1 MQLKM
6 KSGIVR
12 CSGALAG
19 TGAHAG
25 LTMMI
30 SGSRPSPPPTHTG
43 PTSLSTD
50 TVLPDRQDRIANR
63 LCASRPKISTMQKPP
78 NCRLQQKTSHS
89 GDPEDGP
96 ISPPSFIV
104 VGCPRRFARGQW
116 VRTVPMGPPKAEKK
130 KGLDSVA
137 GEKKWSQRV
146 CLTHRGIFTKAMSYR
161 MASYD
166 RDTFPFARSCLCM
179 HVVLLE
185 AKAGLS

>member
-1 MQLKM
+1 MLKRQRVDQKHNYVAGDMQLKM

-30 SGSRPSPPPTHTG
+30 SGSRPSPPPHTG

-50 TVLPDRQDRIANR
+50 TVLPDRHDRIANR

-104 VGCPRRFARGQW
+104 VGCPRRFARGQR

-130 KGLDSVA
+130 KV
-137 GEKKWSQRV
+137 
-146 CLTHRGIFTKAMSYR
+146 LT
-161 MASYD
+161 
-166 RDTFPFARSCLCM
+166 LW
-179 HVVLLE
+179 LE
-185 AKAGLS
+185 RKSGRKRCV